1 MQIKPAVNRFDGG
14 GDVPGSY
21 WSGVVLLS
29 GGGYT
34 GSGVLTSSGLH
45 ILTAAH
51 VLENLCPGCVTVH
64 FPLGEQNTAQAITAY
79 PGAEFT
85 DNNFQH
91 DLGIITLEQSAPPDA
106 ERYNLYTDTDEVG
119 QTAAIV
125 GWGQRIDDT
134 LKEGLNT
141 IDTTAMAFYPQGW
154 KGSLDDQLLFDY
166 DDGTPEND
174 TIGNI
179 LNEPHLG
186 LGGLEAMI
194 TPGDSGGGLFLQDN
208 DELLLAGIHSYIY
221 GSEPWGSPGD
231 IGAST
236 RISSYIDWIMS
247 QTGQEQ
253 EIEALT
259 GEPPAK
265 ESVPIEVNEGQG
277 VYFLVEIPG
286 GASEYSSV
294 DFLTRD
300 GTAQAGLDYIPT
312 SGQITFEPG
321 DTFARVWVQTL
332 ADSLIEGNEDFELV
346 LTNPAGAG
354 FPHDAEE
361 LTASRIIVDDVS
373 LTGVTELAEDIF
385 GA

>member
-1 MQIKPAVNRFDGG
+1 
-14 GDVPGSY
+14 
-21 WSGVVLLS
+21 
-29 GGGYT
+29 
-34 GSGVLTSSGLH
+34 
-45 ILTAAH
+45 
-51 VLENLCPGCVTVH
+51 
-64 FPLGEQNTAQAITAY
+64 
-79 PGAEFT
+79 
-85 DNNFQH
+85 
-91 DLGIITLEQSAPPDA
+91 
-106 ERYNLYTDTDEVG
+106 
-119 QTAAIV
+119 
-125 GWGQRIDDT
+125 
-134 LKEGLNT
+134 
-141 IDTTAMAFYPQGW
+141 
-154 KGSLDDQLLFDY
+154 
-166 DDGTPEND
+166 
-174 TIGNI
+174 
-179 LNEPHLG
+179 
-186 LGGLEAMI
+186 
-194 TPGDSGGGLFLQDN
+194 
-208 DELLLAGIHSYIY
+208 
-221 GSEPWGSPGD
+221 
-231 IGAST
+231 
-236 RISSYIDWIMS
+236 
-247 QTGQEQ
+247 
-253 EIEALT
+253 

-265 ESVPIEVNEGQG
+265 ESVPIEVNEGQR